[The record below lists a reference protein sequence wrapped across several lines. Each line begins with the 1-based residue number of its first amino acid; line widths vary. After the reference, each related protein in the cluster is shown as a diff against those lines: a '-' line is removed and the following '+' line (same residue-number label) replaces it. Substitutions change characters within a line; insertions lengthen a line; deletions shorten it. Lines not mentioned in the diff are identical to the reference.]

1 MRRIAGATRESR
13 AHSGSEQVVV
23 EEPPYANLVERC
35 LSGRVTMTWGK
46 ILMLFLACLALTTCG
61 DSEKAKKIDLSEREE
76 VTVYKPE
83 NAITYAYLPQ
93 YAHTV
98 SYERHHLLIEYLRKA
113 TGLTIRQVFPD
124 TFDEHM
130 HMVGRGLIDLSFSNP
145 FIYTKIADS
154 HGARAFARIV
164 ESQGRE
170 DFRGQIICRA
180 DNAAINTIADL
191 KGKRLIAVDPTSA
204 GGYLYPWGLIMENGL
219 HKEDFAEISFAPGP
233 GGKQEKV
240 VMAVY
245 SGKFDAGLI
254 REGTLGILSEKVDQK
269 QIRIL
274 ANSRWYPGWLYAAR
288 RGLDPAI
295 IEKTKQALLALDID
309 NPEHKAILEKAGFI
323 RVIPAG
329 DDDFDPVRRLAHIL
343 ESGGRP

>member
-1 MRRIAGATRESR
+1 LIPVHSVKRRRNQELLGVRIMHVRIVAIWLCAGFLLC
-13 AHSGSEQVVV
+13 GCGD
-23 EEPPYANLVERC
+23 EEPVK
-35 LSGRVTMTWGK
+35 T
-46 ILMLFLACLALTTCG
+46 
-61 DSEKAKKIDLSEREE
+61 IDLSKRGE
-76 VTVYKPE
+76 VTVE
-83 NAITYAYLPQ
+83 RQDNAITYAYLPQ

-98 SYERHHLLIEYLRKA
+98 SYERHHLVIEYLSRV

-130 HMVGRGLIDLSFSNP
+130 NMVGRGLIDLTFSNP
-145 FIYTKIADS
+145 FIYAKIADRY
-154 HGARAFARIV
+154 GARAFARIV
-164 ESQGRE
+164 EPQGQE

-180 DNAAINTIADL
+180 DNPNIKTLADL

-204 GGYLYPWGLIMENGL
+204 GGFLYPWGWILENGL
-219 HKEDFAEISFAPGP
+219 RKEDFAEITFSPGP

-245 SGKFDAGLI
+245 SGKYDVGLI
-254 REGTLGILSEKVDQK
+254 REGTLNILADKIDLK

-274 ANSRWYPGWLYAAR
+274 AYSRWYPGWVYAAR

-295 IEKTKQALLALDID
+295 VEKIKQALLALHI
-309 NPEHKAILEKAGFI
+309 NNLEHKAILEKAGFI
-323 RVIPAG
+323 AVISSQDA
-329 DDDFDPVRRLAHIL
+329 DFNPVRRLGEIV